1 MLTLQ
6 FSLKIKIDIFEISL
20 YVHAV
25 YSLPTSLWKL
35 LSVVKL

>member
-6 FSLKIKIDIFEISL
+6 FSLNIKIDILELSL
-20 YVHAV
+20 YKHAV
-25 YSLPTSLWKL
+25 YSLPTSLKKL